1 MTKPILLAIVAYQRF
16 ISPYK
21 GFRCAFHAHTG
32 RGTCSGY
39 GYRVFARYGSV
50 RGWRLLRRRFADC
63 RVAAQLESSLHNGSA
78 GEAPVRKLMPS
89 TRQGGFVDCG
99 GCDMPGCDLPDCG
112 KTCDLLGNIAD
123 ISDCCSRKN
132 KSCREWDCADVLGL
146 LFILAVI
153 AGLVYLAYRFY
164 FR

>member
-16 ISPYK
+16 VSPYK

-78 GEAPVRKLMPS
+78 GEASVRKLMPS
-89 TRQGGFVDCG
+89 TRQGGFLDCG
-99 GCDMPGCDLPDCG
+99 GCDLPDGG
-112 KTCDLLGNIAD
+112 KTCDLLGSIAD
-123 ISDCCSRKN
+123 IGECCGREKKKEKN
-132 KSCREWDCADVLGL
+132 GWDCEDVLVL
-146 LFILAVI
+146 LVVLAVI

-164 FR
+164 FSR